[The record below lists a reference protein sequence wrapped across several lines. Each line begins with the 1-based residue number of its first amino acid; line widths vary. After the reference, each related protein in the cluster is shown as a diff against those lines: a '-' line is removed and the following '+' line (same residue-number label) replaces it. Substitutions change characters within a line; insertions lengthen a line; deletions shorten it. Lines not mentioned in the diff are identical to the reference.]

1 MNDRDPI
8 ILCPLE
14 FERKALQRH
23 LAGTDLRVICCGPGK
38 EGVTRWAGLNRK
50 PGAPVVLAG
59 LAGSLVEALN
69 PGDVVDLEAAV
80 APGNVRFETNWRLH
94 ASCGVP
100 RVTGTNSTRLVN
112 SRPARRALHLHLGC
126 SIVDMESLA
135 FAEAAQQNGWTFGIL
150 RGISDG
156 LDETLPPGC
165 DQWVDHRGRAAKR
178 AIAASILRTPS
189 LISRMRVMKKTGDK
203 VLETVAKHIMSSLGT
218 GPAS

>member
-1 MNDRDPI
+1 MSDRDPI

-14 FERKALQRH
+14 FERKTLQRH
-23 LAGTDLRVICCGPGK
+23 LAGTELRVLCCGPGK
-38 EGVTRWAGLNRK
+38 EGVTRWAGLNRT

-59 LAGSLVEALN
+59 LAGSLVEELN
-69 PGDVVDLEAAV
+69 TGDVVDLEAAV
-80 APGNVRFETNWRLH
+80 APGNVRFETNWRLP

-112 SRPARRALHLHLGC
+112 SRPARRALNSHLGS

-135 FAEAAQQNGWTFGIL
+135 FADAAHQLGWTFGIL

-165 DQWVDHRGRAAKR
+165 DQWVDHRGRTAKK
-178 AIAASILRTPS
+178 AVAASILRTPS
-189 LISRMRVMKKTGDK
+189 LIGRMRVMKRTGEK
-203 VLETVAKHIMSSLGT
+203 VLETVAKHIISSLDSGR
-218 GPAS
+218 SS

>member
-1 MNDRDPI
+1 MSDRDPI

-23 LAGTDLRVICCGPGK
+23 LAGTGLRVLCCGPGK
-38 EGVTRWAGLNRK
+38 EGVTRWAGLNRT

-59 LAGSLVEALN
+59 LAGSLVDGLK

-80 APGNVRFETNWRLH
+80 APGNIRIETNWQLPT
-94 ASCGVP
+94 SCRVP

-135 FAEAAQQNGWTFGIL
+135 FARAAGELGWNFGII

-165 DQWVDHRGRAAKR
+165 DQWVDHRGRAAKG

-189 LISRMRVMKKTGDK
+189 LIGRMRVMKRTGEK
-203 VLETVAKHIMSSLGT
+203 VLETVAKHIRTSLESRTSS
-218 GPAS
+218 